1 MAEYDSAF
9 AHNPFGHN
17 PDGIWANRIMAESD
31 YGRIGLCAKT
41 LNWVWLI
48 VGLNCDLACPCTI
61 CNCSWILRIMC
72 EMSIKAKIYR
82 CCSGK
87 NRNLQC
93 YFNESFLFL
102 PQQQRYIVRCLI
114 VSFNVENCI
123 ACALFFFLFGSAP
136 RACGDLSPCAFSRP
150 TFLTCY
156 VLFHWVKI
164 NKSNRR
170 YKSIN
175 YNTIMIICYV
185 YRARTK

>member
-1 MAEYDSAF
+1 MS
-9 AHNPFGHN
+9 
-17 PDGIWANRIMAESD
+17 ESD

-72 EMSIKAKIYR
+72 EMSIKAKIY
-82 CCSGK
+82 
-87 NRNLQC
+87 
-93 YFNESFLFL
+93 
-102 PQQQRYIVRCLI
+102 IVRCPI

-164 NKSNRR
+164 NKLNRR